1 MKNPNLF
8 FADKMSFCNIQK
20 LVVGQLAQLRSRHSF
35 IGKRTTQQDIVPFD
49 LDDVARAYDGT
60 LTSIVRY
67 LEAESSD

>member
-1 MKNPNLF
+1 MKNLSLN
-8 FADKMSFCNIQK
+8 FAGRMSFYDIQK
-20 LVVGQLAQLRSRHSF
+20 SVVDQLTQLRNRYSF

>member
-1 MKNPNLF
+1 MNLNF
-8 FADKMSFCNIQK
+8 YPCKQMGFYDIQSPLIDQMTQ
-20 LVVGQLAQLRSRHSF
+20 LVGKHSF

-49 LDDVARAYDGT
+49 LDDVAHAYDGT

>member
-1 MKNPNLF
+1 MKNLNLLV
-8 FADKMSFCNIQK
+8 ADKMSFCDVQK
-20 LVVGQLAQLRSRHSF
+20 LVVAQVTQIRTRHSSV
-35 IGKRTTQQDIVPFD
+35 GKRTTQQDIVPFD

>member
-1 MKNPNLF
+1 MMNLNF
-8 FADKMSFCNIQK
+8 YSHKQMSFYDTQSSLIDQATR
-20 LVVGQLAQLRSRHSF
+20 LVRKHSF